1 MPKTL
6 LVWTVDA
13 FNHAFSAQVANVTYH
28 VATQDPD
35 GMWK

>member
-1 MPKTL
+1 
-6 LVWTVDA
+6 VWTVDA